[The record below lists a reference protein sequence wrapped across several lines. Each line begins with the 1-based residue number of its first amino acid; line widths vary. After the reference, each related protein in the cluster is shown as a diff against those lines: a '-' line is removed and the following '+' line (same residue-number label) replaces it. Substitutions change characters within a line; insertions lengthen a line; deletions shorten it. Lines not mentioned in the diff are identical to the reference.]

1 MFATL
6 AMGGSDTSHKNVD
19 ASRSKILNLYY
30 TNRVSYPPAGFV
42 QGWVANHGI
51 RPYYSSAAR

>member
-30 TNRVSYPPAGFV
+30 TNRVSCSGFE
-42 QGWVANHGI
+42 QALFAN
-51 RPYYSSAAR
+51 RDVRRYYLSAAR

>member
-19 ASRSKILNLYY
+19 KSRSKILNLYY
-30 TNRVSYPPAGFV
+30 TNRVCRPPSL
-42 QGWVANHGI
+42 
-51 RPYYSSAAR
+51 PP

>member
-6 AMGGSDTSHKNVD
+6 SMGGSDQSHKKVD

-30 TNRVSYPPAGFV
+30 TNKVRLPPSL
-42 QGWVANHGI
+42 QYKVAK
-51 RPYYSSAAR
+51 